1 MICIHIGFFSQFL
14 SVILQL
20 RLRSA
25 DLRLGMFPDGQLAAG
40 ESMDVSAGG
49 ASVDRCLGEIRGGCG
64 GDVTR
69 NDGSLREQGICDMLH
84 SCVFVYFYSC
94 IWYTYIY
101 IYILYVDIWYI
112 YMIIYIYISMH
123 TYNTRIVQPFLKGY
137 MYTYCWLGTP
147 LEGHMNEMAF
157 WQ

>member
-69 NDGSLREQGICDMLH
+69 NDGVILWMDIILHQLVLVIVVSHCKLGQSFNGNFRILKWRYLPYTKPIC
-84 SCVFVYFYSC
+84 
-94 IWYTYIY
+94 
-101 IYILYVDIWYI
+101 
-112 YMIIYIYISMH
+112 
-123 TYNTRIVQPFLKGY
+123 
-137 MYTYCWLGTP
+137 
-147 LEGHMNEMAF
+147 
-157 WQ
+157 

>member
-1 MICIHIGFFSQFL
+1 MYIRMYSFVSRYIHGISNLIYIHMICIHIGFFSQFL

-101 IYILYVDIWYI
+101 ILYVDIWYI
-112 YMIIYIYISMH
+112 YIYDYIYICIH
-123 TYNTRIVQPFLKGY
+123 TIQGLFSL
-137 MYTYCWLGTP
+137 
-147 LEGHMNEMAF
+147 F
-157 WQ
+157 